1 MSAAPGH
8 PTRRKRGPGVAQGRT
23 VIALPHGGEVR
34 DVQGTAVQSRPR
46 AEADR
51 RAVQCR

>member
-8 PTRRKRGPGVAQGRT
+8 PTRRKRGPGVTQGRT
-23 VIALPHGGEVR
+23 VIAHGGEVR
-34 DVQGTAVQSRPR
+34 DVQGTAAQSRTR